1 MRIVTPV
8 VVAVLLVASSAMAAT
23 PEPKTEDQKTLY
35 AIGLALSANLATFD
49 LSAADLEMVK
59 AGLNDGVLKKKPK
72 VDLMTYGPKIHDL
85 QTKRLAALSDHE
97 KKAGKAYADK
107 FAAEKGVTK
116 TQSGALYSMVSPG
129 KGESPK
135 PTDTVKVHYQ
145 GSLINGTVFDSSI
158 QRGQPA
164 TFALNQV
171 IPCWTEGLQKM
182 KVGEKAR
189 LVCPSDTAY
198 GDRGHPPQI
207 PPGATLVFNVEL
219 LDIVKAEAPKPE
231 SSSQQPATEEPA
243 KK

>member
-1 MRIVTPV
+1 MRIVTPL
-8 VVAVLLVASSAMAAT
+8 VVAVMLVATSAMAAT
-23 PEPKTEDQKTLY
+23 PEPKTEEQKTLY
-35 AIGLALSANLATFD
+35 AIGLALSANLATFE

-72 VDLMTYGPKIHDL
+72 VDLTTYGPKIHEL
-85 QTKRLAALSDHE
+85 QSKRLALVSDRE
-97 KKAGKAYADK
+97 KKAGKAYSDK
-107 FAAEKGVTK
+107 VAAEKGVSK
-116 TQSGALYSMVSPG
+116 TDSGALYSTITPG

-135 PTDTVKVHYQ
+135 ATDTVKVHYQ
-145 GSLINGTVFDSSI
+145 GSLINGTVFDSSV

-164 TFALNQV
+164 TFPLNQV

-189 LVCPSDTAY
+189 LVCPSNTAY

-219 LDIVKAEAPKPE
+219 LEIMKPEAPKQE
-231 SSSQQPATEEPA
+231 SNGQQPAKLEPT
-243 KK
+243 KQ

>member
-1 MRIVTPV
+1 MRIVTTF
-8 VVAVLLVASSAMAAT
+8 VVAVLLAASSAMAAT
-23 PEPKTEDQKTLY
+23 PEPKSEEQKTLY
-35 AIGLALSANLATFD
+35 AIGLALSANLATFN
-49 LSAADLEMVK
+49 LSPADLEMVK

-85 QTKRLAALSDHE
+85 QTQRLAVLSERE

-107 FAAEKGVTK
+107 VAAEKGVSK
-116 TQSGALYSMVSPG
+116 TESGALYSTITPG

-135 PTDTVKVHYQ
+135 STDTVKVHYQ
-145 GSLINGTVFDSSI
+145 GSLTNGTVFDSSV

-219 LDIVKAEAPKPE
+219 LEIVKPEAPKEEPKV
-231 SSSQQPATEEPA
+231 QQPVPQEPA
-243 KK
+243 KQ